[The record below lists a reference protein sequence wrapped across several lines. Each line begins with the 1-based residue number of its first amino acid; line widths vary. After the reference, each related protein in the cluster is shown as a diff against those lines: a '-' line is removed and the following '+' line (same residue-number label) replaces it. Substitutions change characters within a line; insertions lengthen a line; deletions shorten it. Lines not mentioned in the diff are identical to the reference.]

1 MFQRQSALAKY
12 KLTKKKEK
20 KKKKKKRPNQ
30 VRKRGF
36 YSYSKHFPQCVQSD
50 RILHTKAPEERREV
64 GQFLQRIHMLQ
75 VGRD

>member
-12 KLTKKKEK
+12 KLTKKKE
-20 KKKKKKRPNQ
+20 KKKKRPNQ

-36 YSYSKHFPQCVQSD
+36 YSYSKHFPQRVQSD
-50 RILHTKAPEERREV
+50 RILHIKAPEERREV
-64 GQFLQRIHMLQ
+64 GQFLQRTHTLQ